1 MGSAGYSATEFVA
14 SFAGFAP
21 ARSPRLAAIVVLDT
35 PYGSI
40 HTGGQTAAPVFSR
53 ILGDALAYLRVPPDE
68 DPLVALQQEREQ
80 REAERAE
87 KERKRAR
94 HNDAALRS
102 GPQADDDPEAQP
114 PIVTTAGQVPD
125 LRGMTLRGA
134 VSTLVTRRY
143 RARAE
148 GRGVVVAQVPSA
160 GTPLPEGEI
169 CSLILSTESKER
181 R

>member
-1 MGSAGYSATEFVA
+1 V
-14 SFAGFAP
+14 FA
-21 ARSPRLAAIVVLDT
+21 
-35 PYGSI
+35 
-40 HTGGQTAAPVFSR
+40 R
-53 ILGDALAYLRVPPDE
+53 ILGDALSYLRVPPDE
-68 DPLVALQQEREQ
+68 DPLVALQREREQ

-94 HNDAALRS
+94 RKDASHRPAPE
-102 GPQADDDPEAQP
+102 GIDDAEAQA
-114 PIVTTAGQVPD
+114 PIATTAGQVPD

-148 GRGVVVAQVPSA
+148 GSGVVVAQVPSA

-169 CSLILSTESKER
+169 CSLILSTETKER